1 MKSGFIIVDKIFN
14 SKNEAESYISEY
26 KNDYEVISVNE
37 YPSIG
42 DSSSRNKFLVF
53 DKIYTPEDVEDVLLS
68 MNTNTK
74 AHYISK
80 SKSDKIT
87 YKYNSKN
94 KKINKKTEFNN
105 KSKLYQPVK
114 ITNIVMFFIFLFYEF
129 IERDAAGQETST
141 AWLPVYITFYISR
154 YFIRKVYS
162 RNPYFKFKILISI
175 GIYLSVFII
184 KTLLISNILNLAM

>member
-1 MKSGFIIVDKIFN
+1 MVY
-14 SKNEAESYISEY
+14 APEY

-87 YKYNSKN
+87 YKYKMVTKRLI
-94 KKINKKTEFNN
+94 KKQ
-105 KSKLYQPVK
+105 SL
-114 ITNIVMFFIFLFYEF
+114 
-129 IERDAAGQETST
+129 
-141 AWLPVYITFYISR
+141 
-154 YFIRKVYS
+154 
-162 RNPYFKFKILISI
+162 
-175 GIYLSVFII
+175 II
-184 KTLLISNILNLAM
+184 KANCINQLK